1 MKNSKELKKLIFLF
15 TIYTKLFDNGNFHYL
30 IIPIKKIKK
39 INQIYKKNFKIAD
52 TLTNLI
58 KEFDDNLLN
67 LHECEAAYLTIQKQ
81 FELKK
86 ALQPAILTECYVAK
100 TIADIFELKT
110 FVSSNGEDLHVPS
123 KIGKILFRSV
133 NIDNADYR
141 YIYYNDK
148 KQNMCLYQCGS
159 SNTIDIIFADEN
171 ATLRIEIKEEKS
183 KLEEVDLLYDDEGM
197 LIYPKDFIKSNSSYV
212 PLIKEFN
219 RTTSIFDK
227 LGHNFNLKSFISTHR
242 HDIATSILKG
252 IMEKKHIDLYVLIQK
267 NIIYPC
273 LPEDLFKNVSIEK
286 SEIRTSGRNGIKVFT
301 KEYLNKILCDN
312 NNKAVIDNDEIS
324 VIYNQTSLTKGRN
337 KNEITRYKLNNSF
350 YVKTGDYK
358 LEEIQGEKRLVFKRD
373 KIWQLKPTISL
384 HLDIF
389 VNSNILKNRV
399 DELRKLIEKYKT
411 SKK

>member
-1 MKNSKELKKLIFLF
+1 
-15 TIYTKLFDNGNFHYL
+15 
-30 IIPIKKIKK
+30 
-39 INQIYKKNFKIAD
+39 
-52 TLTNLI
+52 
-58 KEFDDNLLN
+58 
-67 LHECEAAYLTIQKQ
+67 
-81 FELKK
+81 
-86 ALQPAILTECYVAK
+86 
-100 TIADIFELKT
+100 
-110 FVSSNGEDLHVPS
+110 
-123 KIGKILFRSV
+123 
-133 NIDNADYR
+133 
-141 YIYYNDK
+141 
-148 KQNMCLYQCGS
+148 MCLYQCGS

-312 NNKAVIDNDEIS
+312 NNKAIIDNDEIS